1 MSELEPPRRPKKD
14 VAPKHIPQVVIPV
27 PFDEARDFVREAL
40 QGTGF
45 VNPVTRAATG
55 WALFKPFIRF
65 TPEDA
70 DHTRIELD
78 VVQVVPGA
86 DLWLF
91 NQRRGE
97 IHRFFVAIEDELDR
111 RGRWVPT
118 AGVDRPAIED
128 TTGPDRLSL
137 D

>member
-1 MSELEPPRRPKKD
+1 MSELEPPRGPTKG
-14 VAPKHIPQVVIPV
+14 VAPRHIPQVVVPV
-27 PFDEARDFVREAL
+27 PIGEARDFVREAL
-40 QGTGF
+40 HGTGF
-45 VNPVTRAATG
+45 VNPVSRAVSG

-65 TPEDA
+65 TAEDA

-111 RGRWVPT
+111 RARWRSQ
-118 AGVDRPAIED
+118 ASLDRPAD
-128 TTGPDRLSL
+128 
-137 D
+137 